1 MHTPNHCFQ
10 KKNSLPVASGSVIS
24 SPIIAQSTNS
34 FALENNRQWCPDH
47 SGSNCTR
54 NSPVQCWPMANRQL
68 S

>member
-10 KKNSLPVASGSVIS
+10 KKKFFACRQWICHFPT
-24 SPIIAQSTNS
+24 IIAQSTNS
-34 FALENNRQWCPDH
+34 FALENNLQWCPDH

-54 NSPVQCWPMANRQL
+54 NSSVQCWPMANRQL